1 MLPPMR
7 TGKMN
12 RGGPRVLAGAMALK
26 AWLLAAGVL
35 SGCVSPDG
43 AKPTDAVEAA
53 AVRDEAPTWTL
64 VIHGGAG
71 TIEPGEDDSLAARYR
86 DSLGRALD
94 AGTAILAANGSAL
107 DACEAAVRVL
117 EDNELFNAGRGGALT
132 RDGTAEL
139 DASIMDGSTL
149 KCGAVTG
156 VTTVRHPITLAR
168 KVMENTRFI
177 LFSGVGAERLADQYG
192 VERVENAWFITPR
205 RQQMLEDLLKPK
217 AVSSVQCDEG
227 GHTADTQTREA
238 RTGTVGA
245 VARDSM
251 GRLAAATSTG
261 GLTGKLPGRV
271 GDSPLIGSGNY
282 ANRTVA
288 VSCTGT
294 GEQYIRHGV
303 ARGVAARMDY
313 AKDSLQSATDYFIF
327 TALNKDDGG
336 LIAVDA
342 KGNVATPF
350 STVGMYRGVATSKGR
365 REVKIWKE

>member
-1 MLPPMR
+1 MVVLVIAAISVAFGGCASGGGEPR
-7 TGKMN
+7 ASSNAGK
-12 RGGPRVLAGAMALK
+12 
-26 AWLLAAGVL
+26 AAER
-35 SGCVSPDG
+35 
-43 AKPTDAVEAA
+43 DA
-53 AVRDEAPTWTL
+53 APTWTL

-71 TIEPGEDDSLAARYR
+71 TIEPGEDEALAARYR
-86 DSLGRALD
+86 ASLARALD
-94 AGTAILAANGSAL
+94 AGSAVLAADGSAL

-117 EDNELFNAGRGGALT
+117 EDDELFNAGRGAALT

-149 KCGAVTG
+149 RCGAVAG
-156 VTTVRHPITLAR
+156 VTTVRNPVSLAR

-177 LFSGVGAERLADQYG
+177 LLAGNGAERFADQMG
-192 VERVENAWFITPR
+192 VERVENTWFITPR
-205 RQQMLEDLLKPK
+205 RRQMLDDVLKPK
-217 AVSSVQCDEG
+217 AVS
-227 GHTADTQTREA
+227 AREEDGSA
-238 RTGTVGA
+238 SRMGTVGA
-245 VARDSM
+245 VARDSK

-271 GDSPLIGSGNY
+271 GDSPQIGAGNY
-282 ANRTVA
+282 ANAMVA

-303 ARGVAARMDY
+303 ARGVAARMEY
-313 AKDSLQSATDYFIF
+313 AKDSLEGATNYFIF

-350 STVGMYRGVATSKGR
+350 STVGMYRGVADSKGR

>member
-1 MLPPMR
+1 
-7 TGKMN
+7 MN
-12 RGGPRVLAGAMALK
+12 RGGSRVLIGVLALAAG
-26 AWLLAAGVL
+26 LLAAGLL
-35 SGCVSPDG
+35 SGCVSSNSDG
-43 AKPTDAVEAA
+43 KRTDAAKAA
-53 AVRDEAPTWTL
+53 AVQDAAPNWTL

-71 TIEPGEDDSLAARYR
+71 TIEPGEDDALAVRYR
-86 DSLGRALD
+86 ESLGRALD
-94 AGTAILAANGSAL
+94 AGAAVLAANGSAL
-107 DACEAAVRVL
+107 DACEAAVRLL
-117 EDNELFNAGRGGALT
+117 EDDELFNAGRGGALT

-156 VTTVRHPITLAR
+156 VTTVRHPVTLAR
-168 KVMENTRFI
+168 KVMENTRHI
-177 LFSGVGAERLADQYG
+177 LFAGAGAERLADQYG

-205 RQQMLEDLLKPK
+205 RRRMLEEMLNPK
-217 AVSSVQCDEG
+217 AVSACE
-227 GHTADTQTREA
+227 ADVNAA
-238 RTGTVGA
+238 RMGTVGA
-245 VARDSM
+245 VARDSA

-271 GDSPLIGSGNY
+271 GDSPLIGAGNY
-282 ANRTVA
+282 ANATVA

-313 AKDSLQSATDYFIF
+313 AKDSLEGATNFFIF

-350 STVGMYRGVATSKGR
+350 STIGMYRGMADSRGR

>member
-1 MLPPMR
+1 ML
-7 TGKMN
+7 TG
-12 RGGPRVLAGAMALK
+12 VLALAAG
-26 AWLLAAGVL
+26 LLAAGLL
-35 SGCVSPDG
+35 SGCVSSNSDG
-43 AKPTDAVEAA
+43 KRTDAAKAA
-53 AVRDEAPTWTL
+53 AVQDAATNWTL

-71 TIEPGEDDSLAARYR
+71 TIEPGEDDALAARYR
-86 DSLGRALD
+86 ESLGKALD
-94 AGTAILAANGSAL
+94 AGTAVLAANGSAL

-117 EDNELFNAGRGGALT
+117 EDDELFNAGRGGALT

-156 VTTVRHPITLAR
+156 VTTVRHPVTLAR
-168 KVMENTRFI
+168 KVMENTRHI
-177 LFSGVGAERLADQYG
+177 LFAGAGAERLADQYG

-205 RQQMLEDLLKPK
+205 RRQMLEEMLNPK
-217 AVSSVQCDEG
+217 AVSACE
-227 GHTADTQTREA
+227 ADVNAA
-238 RTGTVGA
+238 RMGTVGA
-245 VARDSM
+245 VARDSA

-271 GDSPLIGSGNY
+271 GDSPLIGAGNY
-282 ANRTVA
+282 ANATVA

-313 AKDSLQSATDYFIF
+313 AKDTLESATNFFIF

-350 STVGMYRGVATSKGR
+350 STVGMYRGMADSRGR

>member
-1 MLPPMR
+1 MH
-7 TGKMN
+7 TGKKN
-12 RGGPRVLAGAMALK
+12 RGGSRAFAGAMALAAGLLAV
-26 AWLLAAGVL
+26 AWLGACTSPDSGAKRGDAPIAAGVR
-35 SGCVSPDG
+35 
-43 AKPTDAVEAA
+43 DA
-53 AVRDEAPTWTL
+53 APTWTL
-64 VIHGGAG
+64 AIHGGAG
-71 TIEPGEDDSLAARYR
+71 TIEPGEDDALAVRYR
-86 DSLGRALD
+86 ESLRRALD
-94 AGTAILAANGSAL
+94 AGSAVLAANGSAL

-117 EDNELFNAGRGGALT
+117 EDDELFNAGRGGALT

-156 VTTVRHPITLAR
+156 VTTVRNPVTLAR

-177 LFSGVGAERLADQYG
+177 LFAGAGAERLADQYG

-205 RQQMLEDLLKPK
+205 RRQMLDEVLKPK
-217 AVSSVQCDEG
+217 AVSSRDEDG
-227 GHTADTQTREA
+227 RAA

-245 VARDSM
+245 VARDSA

-271 GDSPLIGSGNY
+271 GDSPLIGAGNY
-282 ANRTVA
+282 ANATVA

-313 AKDSLQSATDYFIF
+313 ARDTLEGATNFFIF

-350 STVGMYRGVATSKGR
+350 STIGMYRGVADSKGR

>member
-1 MLPPMR
+1 MLRPMHDFHGVLGCR
-7 TGKMN
+7 K
-12 RGGPRVLAGAMALK
+12 VLAIVAMA
-26 AWLLAAGVL
+26 AMAAVL
-35 SGCVSPDG
+35 VGCASGSG
-43 AKPTDAVEAA
+43 ARTAPTSAGNA
-53 AVRDEAPTWTL
+53 AVRESTPSWTL

-71 TIEPGEDDSLAARYR
+71 TIEPGEDPALEARYR
-86 DSLGRALD
+86 ESLARALD
-94 AGTAILAANGSAL
+94 AGTAVLRADGSAM
-107 DACEAAVRVL
+107 DACEAAIRVL
-117 EDNELFNAGRGGALT
+117 EDDELFNAGRGAALT

-156 VTTVRHPITLAR
+156 VTTVRHPVSLAR
-168 KVMENTRFI
+168 KVMENTRHI
-177 LFSGVGAERLADQYG
+177 LFAGAGAERLADQYG
-192 VERVENAWFITPR
+192 VERVENTWFVTPR
-205 RQQMLEDLLKPK
+205 RRQMLDELLQPK
-217 AVSSVQCDEG
+217 TTTSRGVSANEP
-227 GHTADTQTREA
+227 RM
-238 RTGTVGA
+238 GTVGA
-245 VARDSM
+245 VARDSK

-261 GLTGKLPGRV
+261 GLTGKIPGRV
-271 GDSPLIGSGNY
+271 GDSPLIGAGNY
-282 ANRTVA
+282 ANATVA

-313 AKDSLQSATDYFIF
+313 AKDSLQGATDYFIF

-350 STVGMYRGVATSKGR
+350 STVGMYRGIADSKGR